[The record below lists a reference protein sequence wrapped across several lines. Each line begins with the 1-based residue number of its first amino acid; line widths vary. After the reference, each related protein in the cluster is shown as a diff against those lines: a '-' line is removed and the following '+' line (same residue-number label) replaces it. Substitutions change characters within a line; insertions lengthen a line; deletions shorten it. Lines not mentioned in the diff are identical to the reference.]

1 MNTQKYT
8 RQFFEVPNAPMKWA
22 QRSYV
27 DHAPIWCS
35 VDLRD
40 GNQSLIVP
48 MSLEEK
54 LDFFKLLVRLGFKE
68 IEVGFPAASE
78 TEYNFLRTL
87 IEDNLIPDD
96 VTVQVLT
103 QSPRAHHRK
112 TFESLKGCKKRHRS
126 FVQFHLR
133 GAA

>member
-103 QSPRAHHRK
+103 QSPRAHHP
-112 TFESLKGCKKRHRS
+112 
-126 FVQFHLR
+126 QNI
-133 GAA
+133 